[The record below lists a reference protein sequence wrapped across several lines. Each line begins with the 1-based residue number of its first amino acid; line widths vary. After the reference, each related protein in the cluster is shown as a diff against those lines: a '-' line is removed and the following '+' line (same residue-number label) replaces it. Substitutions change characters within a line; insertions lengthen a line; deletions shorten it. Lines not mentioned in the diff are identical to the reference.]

1 MGAVQRGD
9 ALWPPQHLPPGEEAN
24 RRASPA
30 IPCSQNCHAFDTL
43 PVNSGAMTQPPIFR
57 PALASDLPEVL
68 RLYAQPDIDDG
79 DILPLEDATRIWERM
94 ATYPDYKLYVAAQGT
109 QVVGTFALLIMD
121 NLGHLGA
128 PSALVEDVAV
138 DPAVQG
144 QGIGKAMMRHAMA
157 LAAESGCYKLAL
169 SSNLR
174 REKAHAFYDALD
186 FERHGFSF
194 RMALPPTPT
203 NGALA

>member
-1 MGAVQRGD
+1 MNQ
-9 ALWPPQHLPPGEEAN
+9 
-24 RRASPA
+24 
-30 IPCSQNCHAFDTL
+30 T
-43 PVNSGAMTQPPIFR
+43 TTFR
-57 PALASDLPEVL
+57 PALETDLPGVL

-79 DILPLEDATRIWERM
+79 NVLALPDATRIWERM
-94 ATYPDYKLYVAAQGT
+94 ASYPNYKLYVALQGT

-128 PSALVEDVAV
+128 PSAVVEDVAV

-169 SSNLR
+169 SSNLKR
-174 REKAHAFYDALD
+174 DKAHAFYDSLE

-194 RMALPPTPT
+194 RLALPPASGD
-203 NGALA
+203 GAEA

>member
-1 MGAVQRGD
+1 MN
-9 ALWPPQHLPPGEEAN
+9 H
-24 RRASPA
+24 
-30 IPCSQNCHAFDTL
+30 
-43 PVNSGAMTQPPIFR
+43 QPTFR
-57 PALASDLPEVL
+57 PALEADLPGVL
-68 RLYAQPDIDDG
+68 RLYAQPSIDDG
-79 DILPLEDATRIWERM
+79 KVLPLPDATRLWERM
-94 ATYPDYKLYVAAQGT
+94 ATYPNYKLYVALQGT

-128 PSALVEDVAV
+128 PSAVVEDVAV

-157 LAAESGCYKLAL
+157 LATESGCYKLAL
-169 SSNLR
+169 SSNLK

-194 RMALPPTPT
+194 RINGLQNPPAVT
-203 NGALA
+203 